1 MKVSSAHI
9 EALSVSPMPLL
20 MKTDLRG
27 VIFIVE
33 ES

>member
-9 EALSVSPMPLL
+9 EALSVSPMSLL

-27 VIFIVE
+27 EVFIME